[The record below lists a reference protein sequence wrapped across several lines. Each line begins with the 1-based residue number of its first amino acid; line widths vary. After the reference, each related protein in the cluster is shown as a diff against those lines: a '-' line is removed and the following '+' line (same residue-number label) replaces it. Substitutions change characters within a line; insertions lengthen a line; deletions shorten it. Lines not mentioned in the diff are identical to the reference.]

1 MVRCT
6 ERTRTSKKS
15 PQVMHTK
22 ISVPEAHVMPGSIK
36 ETKGWR
42 GRSLQFFRIV
52 IDSAWLVGYL
62 LAADKLVIEE
72 EEHPLLALGLRVG
85 DFG

>member
-1 MVRCT
+1 M
-6 ERTRTSKKS
+6 
-15 PQVMHTK
+15 
-22 ISVPEAHVMPGSIK
+22 
-36 ETKGWR
+36 
-42 GRSLQFFRIV
+42 
-52 IDSAWLVGYL
+52 GYL

>member
-1 MVRCT
+1 MR
-6 ERTRTSKKS
+6 
-15 PQVMHTK
+15 
-22 ISVPEAHVMPGSIK
+22 PGRVK

-42 GRSLQFFRIV
+42 GSSLKSTSTAAARFH
-52 IDSAWLVGYL
+52 GYL